1 METQSPFSLLGR
13 VSGTASQLLSKL
25 APPDWLVHEMQRRL
39 VLLLNHVVY
48 PFLGTLCP
56 WITPVPLPVQYWTAL
71 GWIICG
77 LFGKKVGD
85 KYVARGAAPEA
96 QDGNGNQPQD

>member
-1 METQSPFSLLGR
+1 MSLFGKGSIYERAGIPTLIWVG
-13 VSGTASQLLSKL
+13 V
-25 APPDWLVHEMQRRL
+25 L